1 MCWAQVKPALKYL
14 TDPKYEHDRPKN
26 THSSTHDKY
35 FKEQIMSKQQYNLH
49 TKTDYLNRK
58 MFLDPAGPV
67 TIQRFEEVKYKKIAD
82 FEATAR
88 GFFWQPEE
96 ISLTKDS
103 NDFKDASDA
112 VKHIFTSNLLR
123 QTALDSLQGRGPSQ
137 IFMPVISL
145 PELEALVYNWT
156 FFETNIHSKSYSHI
170 IRNIYNVPKDVFNT
184 IHDTKEI
191 VDMAS
196 SVGDYYEALHMVN
209 CRKQMGETVTEH
221 EHVRAIW
228 MALHASYALEAFR
241 FMVSFATS
249 LAMVENRI
257 FIGNGNIISL
267 ILQDELLHKGW
278 TAYLINQVIKEDPR
292 FLVAKEECEQ
302 EVYQLYMDVIRE
314 EKAWADYL
322 FNKGPVIGLNAN
334 ILKDFVDYTAV
345 GALKDIGIKYQGIAP
360 KSTPIPWFNKHTDT
374 SKKQTALQE
383 NESTNY
389 VIGVMSEG
397 IDYDALPAL

>member
-1 MCWAQVKPALKYL
+1 
-14 TDPKYEHDRPKN
+14 
-26 THSSTHDKY
+26 
-35 FKEQIMSKQQYNLH
+35 MSKQQYNLH

-96 ISLTKDS
+96 ISLSKDA

-137 IFMPVISL
+137 IFTPVISL

-156 FFETNIHSKSYSHI
+156 FYETNIHSKSYSHI
-170 IRNIYNVPKDVFNT
+170 IRNIYNVPKEVFNT
-184 IHDTKEI
+184 IHDTAEI
-191 VDMAS
+191 VGMAS
-196 SVGDYYEALHMVN
+196 SVGKYYDLLHQIN
-209 CRKQMGETVTEH
+209 CQKEIDPDSVQEKDH
-221 EHVRAIW
+221 IKAIW
-228 MALHASYALEAFR
+228 LALNASYALEAFR

-249 LAMVENRI
+249 LAMVENKI

-278 TAYLINQVIKEDPR
+278 TAWMINQVVKEDPR
-292 FLVAKEECEQ
+292 FAKAKQECEQ
-302 EVYQLYMDVIRE
+302 EVQQLYADVIRE
-314 EKAWADYL
+314 EKEWADYL
-322 FNKGPVIGLNAN
+322 FKKGPVIGLNAN
-334 ILKDFVDYTAV
+334 ILKDFVDFTAAN
-345 GALKDIGIKYQGIAP
+345 ALKEIGIKYTQPAP
-360 KSTPIPWFNKHTDT
+360 KTNPIPWFNKHSDT

-389 VIGVMSEG
+389 IIGVMG
-397 IDYDALPAL
+397 DAIDYESLPEL

>member
-1 MCWAQVKPALKYL
+1 
-14 TDPKYEHDRPKN
+14 
-26 THSSTHDKY
+26 
-35 FKEQIMSKQQYNLH
+35 MSQAQYNLN

-82 FEATAR
+82 FETTAR
-88 GFFWQPEE
+88 GFFWVPEE
-96 ISLTKDS
+96 ISLSKDS

-123 QTALDSLQGRGPSQ
+123 QTALDSLQGRAPSQ
-137 IFMPVISL
+137 VFTPVCSL
-145 PELEALVYNWT
+145 PELEALIYNWT
-156 FFETNIHSKSYSHI
+156 FFETNIHSRSYSHI

-191 VDMAS
+191 VDMAA
-196 SVGDYYEALHMVN
+196 SVGNYYDALHVIN
-209 CRKQMGETVTEH
+209 CRKEAGEKINEKTH
-221 EHVRAIW
+221 IKAIW

-249 LAMVENRI
+249 LAMVENKI

-278 TAYLINQVIKEDPR
+278 TAYLINQVIKDDNR
-292 FLVAKEECEQ
+292 FAEIKGECEQ
-302 EVYQLYMDVIRE
+302 EVYNLYEDVIRE

-345 GALKDIGIKYQGIAP
+345 GALKDIGIKYNNPAP
-360 KSTPIPWFNKHTDT
+360 KSTPIPWFNKHVNT
-374 SKKQTALQE
+374 SSKQTALQE

-389 VIGVMSEG
+389 VIGVMS
-397 IDYDALPAL
+397 DTLNYDELPSL

>member
-1 MCWAQVKPALKYL
+1 
-14 TDPKYEHDRPKN
+14 
-26 THSSTHDKY
+26 
-35 FKEQIMSKQQYNLH
+35 MSAQQYNLK

-67 TIQRFEEVKYKKIAD
+67 TIQRFEEIKYKKIAD

-123 QTALDSLQGRGPSQ
+123 QTALDSLQGRGPTQ
-137 IFMPVISL
+137 VFTPVCSL
-145 PELEALVYNWT
+145 PEVEALMYNWG

-184 IHDTKEI
+184 IHDTEEI
-191 VDMAS
+191 VGMAS
-196 SVGDYYEALHMVN
+196 SVGKYYDALHVIN
-209 CRKQMGETVTEH
+209 CRKESGEKINEPTH
-221 EHVRAIW
+221 IKAIW
-228 MALHASYALEAFR
+228 LALNASYALEAFR

-249 LAMVENRI
+249 LAMVENKI

-278 TAYLINQVIKEDPR
+278 TAYLINQVVKEDPR
-292 FLVAKEECEQ
+292 FAQAKIDCEA
-302 EVYQLYMDVIRE
+302 EVYAMYADVIRE
-314 EKAWADYL
+314 EKQWADYL
-322 FNKGPVIGLNAN
+322 FKMGPVIGLNAA

-345 GALKDIGIKYQGIAP
+345 GALKDIGIKYQSNAP
-360 KSTPIPWFNKHTDT
+360 KSTPIPWFNKHSDT

-383 NESTNY
+383 SESTNY
-389 VIGVMSEG
+389 VIGIMGEG
-397 IDYDALPAL
+397 IDYDALPVL

>member
-1 MCWAQVKPALKYL
+1 
-14 TDPKYEHDRPKN
+14 
-26 THSSTHDKY
+26 
-35 FKEQIMSKQQYNLH
+35 MSKEQYNLT

-67 TIQRFEEVKYKKIAD
+67 TIQRFEEVKYKKIVD
-82 FEATAR
+82 FEQTAR
-88 GFFWQPEE
+88 GFFWVPEE
-96 ISLTKDS
+96 ISLTKDAS
-103 NDFKDASDA
+103 DFKDASDS

-123 QTALDSLQGRGPSQ
+123 QTALDSIQGRGPAQ
-137 IFMPVISL
+137 VFTPVVSL
-145 PELEALVYNWT
+145 PEMEALMYNWS
-156 FFETNIHSKSYSHI
+156 FFETNIHSRSYSHI

-196 SVGDYYEALHMVN
+196 SVGKYYDELHMIN
-209 CRKQMGETVTEH
+209 CHKELGETINETIH
-221 EHVRAIW
+221 IRAIW
-228 MALHASYALEAFR
+228 LALNASYALEAFR

-249 LAMVENRI
+249 LAMVENKI

-278 TAYLINQVIKEDPR
+278 TAWLINQVVKEDAR
-292 FLVAKEECEQ
+292 FAKAKQECEQ
-302 EVYQLYMDVIRE
+302 EVYAMYMDVIRE

-322 FNKGPVIGLNAN
+322 FKKGPVIGLNAN
-334 ILKDFVDYTAV
+334 ILKDFVDYTAAA
-345 GALKDIGIKYQGIAP
+345 ALKDIGLKYMSPAP
-360 KSTPIPWFNKHTDT
+360 KTTPIPWFNKHSDT

-389 VIGVMSEG
+389 VIGIMGDS
-397 IDYDALPAL
+397 IDYAELPML

>member
-1 MCWAQVKPALKYL
+1 
-14 TDPKYEHDRPKN
+14 
-26 THSSTHDKY
+26 
-35 FKEQIMSKQQYNLH
+35 
-49 TKTDYLNRK
+49 
-58 MFLDPAGPV
+58 MFLDPMGPV
-67 TIQRFEEVKYKKIAD
+67 TIQRFEEVKYKKLAD
-82 FEATAR
+82 FDSTAR

-96 ISLTKDS
+96 ISLTKDA
-103 NDFKDASDA
+103 NDFKEASDA

-123 QTALDSLQGRGPSQ
+123 QTALDSLQGRGPTQ
-137 IFMPVISL
+137 VFTPVCSI
-145 PELEALVYNWT
+145 PELEALMYNWG

-184 IHDTKEI
+184 IHDTQEI

-196 SVGDYYEALHMVN
+196 SVGKYYDKLHELNCFKEINPKTVN
-209 CRKQMGETVTEH
+209 EESHIK
-221 EHVRAIW
+221 AIW
-228 MALHASYALEAFR
+228 LALNASYALEAFR

-249 LAMVENRI
+249 LAMVENKI

-278 TAYLINQVIKEDPR
+278 TAYIINQVVKEDER
-292 FLVAKEECEQ
+292 FAKAKQECEG

-314 EKAWADYL
+314 EKEWADYL

-334 ILKDFVDYTAV
+334 VLKDFVDYTAV
-345 GALKDIGIKYQGIAP
+345 GALKDIGIKYQNNAP
-360 KSTPIPWFNKHTDT
+360 KSTPIPWFNKHSDT

-389 VIGVMSEG
+389 VLGVMSESL
-397 IDYDALPAL
+397 DYDQLPSL

>member
-1 MCWAQVKPALKYL
+1 
-14 TDPKYEHDRPKN
+14 
-26 THSSTHDKY
+26 
-35 FKEQIMSKQQYNLH
+35 MSQEQYNLQ
-49 TKTDYLNRK
+49 TKTNYLSRK

-103 NDFKDASDA
+103 NDFKEASDA
-112 VKHIFTSNLLR
+112 IKHIFTSNLLR
-123 QTALDSLQGRGPSQ
+123 QTALDSLQGRGPTQ
-137 IFMPVISL
+137 VFTPVCSL
-145 PELEALVYNWT
+145 PEVEALMYNWG

-196 SVGDYYEALHMVN
+196 SVGEYYDALHVIN
-209 CRKQMGETVTEH
+209 CRKETGEKISEQTH
-221 EHVRAIW
+221 IKAIW
-228 MALHASYALEAFR
+228 MALNASYALEAFR

-249 LAMVENRI
+249 LAMVENKI

-278 TAYLINQVIKEDPR
+278 TAYLINQVVKEDPR
-292 FLVAKEECEQ
+292 FALNKSAKQKYIDCIWM
-302 EVYQLYMDVIRE
+302 LYV
-314 EKAWADYL
+314 
-322 FNKGPVIGLNAN
+322 
-334 ILKDFVDYTAV
+334 
-345 GALKDIGIKYQGIAP
+345 
-360 KSTPIPWFNKHTDT
+360 
-374 SKKQTALQE
+374 KKNSGQTTYSNWDQ
-383 NESTNY
+383 
-389 VIGVMSEG
+389 
-397 IDYDALPAL
+397 

>member
-1 MCWAQVKPALKYL
+1 
-14 TDPKYEHDRPKN
+14 
-26 THSSTHDKY
+26 
-35 FKEQIMSKQQYNLH
+35 MSREQYNLA
-49 TKTDYLNRK
+49 TKTDYLHRK

-67 TIQRFEEVKYKKIAD
+67 TIQRFEEVKYNKLVK
-82 FEATAR
+82 FEQEAR
-88 GFFWQPEE
+88 GFFWIPEE
-96 ISLTKDS
+96 VSLTKDA
-103 NDFKDASDA
+103 NDFKESSDT

-123 QTALDSLQGRGPSQ
+123 QTALDSLQGRGPAQ
-137 IFMPVISL
+137 VFTPVVGI
-145 PELEALVYNWT
+145 PELEALMYNWS
-156 FFETNIHSKSYSHI
+156 FFETNIHSRSYSHI

-196 SVGDYYEALHMVN
+196 SVGKYYDELHRINCHKELSSEMTGMVLE
-209 CRKQMGETVTEH
+209 QEH
-221 EHVRAIW
+221 IRAIW
-228 MALHASYALEAFR
+228 LALNASYALEAFR

-267 ILQDELLHKGW
+267 ILQDEILHKDW
-278 TAYLINQVIKEDPR
+278 TAWIINQVVKEDPR
-292 FLVAKEECEQ
+292 FAAAKAECEA
-302 EVYQLYMDVIRE
+302 EVYQLYLDVIRE

-322 FNKGPVIGLNAN
+322 FQKGPVIGLNAN

-345 GALKDIGIKYQGIAP
+345 GALKEIGVKYQEPAP
-360 KSTPIPWFNKHTDT
+360 RSTPIPWFMKHVDT

-389 VIGVMSEG
+389 VIGVMSDQL
-397 IDYDALPAL
+397 DYDELPDL

>member
-1 MCWAQVKPALKYL
+1 
-14 TDPKYEHDRPKN
+14 
-26 THSSTHDKY
+26 
-35 FKEQIMSKQQYNLH
+35 MSKQQYNLN

-82 FEATAR
+82 FETTAR
-88 GFFWQPEE
+88 GFFWVPEE
-96 ISLTKDS
+96 ISLTKDA

-123 QTALDSLQGRGPSQ
+123 QTALDSLQGRAPSQ
-137 IFMPVISL
+137 VFTPVASL
-145 PELEALVYNWT
+145 PELEALIYNWT
-156 FFETNIHSKSYSHI
+156 FFETNIHSRSYSHI

-184 IHDTKEI
+184 IHDTQEI
-191 VDMAS
+191 INMAS
-196 SVGDYYEALHMVN
+196 SVGNYYEALHLVN
-209 CRKQMGETVTEH
+209 CRKELGETVTEK
-221 EHVRAIW
+221 EHIKAIW

-257 FIGNGNIISL
+257 FMGNGNIIQL

-278 TAYLINQVIKEDPR
+278 TAYLINQVIKEDTR
-292 FLVAKEECEQ
+292 FLEAKQECEQ
-302 EVYQLYMDVIRE
+302 EVYDLYMEVIRE
-314 EKAWADYL
+314 EKDWATYL
-322 FNKGPVIGLNAN
+322 FKLGPVIGLNAN
-334 ILKDFVDYTAV
+334 ILRDFVDYTAV

-360 KSTPIPWFNKHTDT
+360 RSTPIPWFNKHIDT

-383 NESTNY
+383 SESTNY

>member
-1 MCWAQVKPALKYL
+1 
-14 TDPKYEHDRPKN
+14 
-26 THSSTHDKY
+26 
-35 FKEQIMSKQQYNLH
+35 MSQKQYDLS
-49 TKTDYLNRK
+49 TKTDYLSRR

-67 TIQRFEEVKYKKIAD
+67 TIQRFEEVKYRKIQD

-88 GFFWQPEE
+88 GFFWVPEE
-96 ISLTKDS
+96 ISLTKDAQ
-103 NDFKDASDA
+103 DFKDATDA

-123 QTALDSLQGRGPSQ
+123 QTALDSIQGRGPSQ
-137 IFMPVISL
+137 IFTPVVSL

-156 FFETNIHSKSYSHI
+156 FFETNIHSRSYSHI

-196 SVGDYYEALHMVN
+196 SVGKYYDRLHSIN
-209 CRKQMGETVTEH
+209 CRAEMGEKIEETEYIQ
-221 EHVRAIW
+221 AIW
-228 MALHASYALEAFR
+228 LALHASYALEAFR

-249 LAMVENRI
+249 LAMVENKI

-278 TAYLINQVIKEDPR
+278 TAWIINQVVKEDPR
-292 FLVAKEECEQ
+292 FVEAARECEQ
-302 EVYQLYMDVIRE
+302 EVLQIYRDVIAE

-322 FNKGPVIGLNAN
+322 FKKGPVIGLNAN
-334 ILKDFVDYTAV
+334 ILKDFVDFTASH
-345 GALKDIGIKYQGIAP
+345 ALKEIGIKYWNPHP
-360 KSTPIPWFNKHTDT
+360 KTTPIPWFLKHSDT

-383 NESTNY
+383 SESTNY
-389 VIGVMSEG
+389 VIGVMSESL
-397 IDYDALPAL
+397 DYDELPNL